1 MAHISTK
8 KFSYGSQ
15 FGILIGLICAGFL
28 VGGVLSILPVLDKI
42 NFKSFNTDGLMDS
55 LLKPEN
61 ANALRLMQ
69 LISTLFMMGLPAFF
83 YAKICHIKP
92 YTHLGFMQKPMLQ
105 QLGLVVLIMLACLPV
120 IALLQELTNMIP
132 FSAATLAKFKAA
144 EDSYNAQM
152 AVMARMNGVGD
163 YIISMFMIAFLPAV
177 FEEMIFRGALQNLLS
192 RWTKKPILSIII
204 TAAIFSMVHGSY
216 IGFFPRFVLGFVLG
230 WFFYRTGN
238 IWLNIFGH
246 FINNAIG
253 VTAIYILSLSGKPVD
268 LNKMNDKFPLAIGLL
283 GVAALIGLLIYF
295 DKISKEDKPGQE
307 VKLAGYINENNPF
320 IDDLGNNDNL
330 HS

>member
-8 KFSYGSQ
+8 KFTYGAQ
-15 FGILIGLICAGFL
+15 FGILIGLFCAGFL
-28 VGGVLSILPVLDKI
+28 VGGLLSMIPILGKFD
-42 NFKSFNTDGLMDS
+42 FKN
-55 LLKPEN
+55 LKPEN

-92 YTHLGFMQKPMLQ
+92 NVHLGFTKKTMLQ
-105 QLGLVVLIMLACLPV
+105 QLGLVLLIMIASLPV

-144 EDSYNAQM
+144 EDSYNEQM
-152 AVMARMNGVGD
+152 GVMARMNGIGD

-204 TAAIFSMVHGSY
+204 TAVIFSMVHGSY
-216 IGFFPRFVLGFVLG
+216 IGFLPRFVLGFVLG
-230 WFFYRTGN
+230 WFFYRTGS
-238 IWLNIFGH
+238 IWLNILGH

-253 VTAIYILSLSGKPVD
+253 VTAIYILSLSGKPID
-268 LNKMNDKFPLAIGLL
+268 LNKMNVKFPLALGLA

-295 DKISKEDKPGQE
+295 DKISKEPNPGQE
-307 VKLAGYINENNPF
+307 VKLAGYKNENNS
-320 IDDLGNNDNL
+320 LY
-330 HS
+330 